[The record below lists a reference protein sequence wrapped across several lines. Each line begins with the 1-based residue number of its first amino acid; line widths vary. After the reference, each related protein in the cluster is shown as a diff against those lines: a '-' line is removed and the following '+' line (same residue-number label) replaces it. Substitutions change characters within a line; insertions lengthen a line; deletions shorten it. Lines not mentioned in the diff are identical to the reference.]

1 MFGNSK
7 NLWNIYLDDKDQ
19 PRYGVDERCIYWRK
33 FKGYKNRRIVD
44 LITINVSSTEEENFY
59 EIILHGVEARVN
71 KLILVGMF
79 GAMITNNKAT
89 QEYYL
94 VEWMSGPYT
103 VQENTVMKGVE
114 PPHTTFAR

>member
-1 MFGNSK
+1 MKFVSKRNNYNVLKIHGGKNSK
-7 NLWNIYLDDKDQ
+7 DN
-19 PRYGVDERCIYWRK
+19 PS
-33 FKGYKNRRIVD
+33 YK
-44 LITINVSSTEEENFY
+44 
-59 EIILHGVEARVN
+59 ILVFPNNMILYPRVN
-71 KLILVGMF
+71 KLILVGMV